1 MAPRTR
7 LVLLLV
13 VALLL
18 VGAGVAAYITLV
30 RIPAEFATRTAE
42 AVKEAFHV
50 TPQVKINQTIVIQQ
64 NTPIMEFATV
74 ARQLMVDYAWS
85 HTWLGSTKAIH
96 LRAVFTAKAG
106 VDLREPFTLTIRRSP
121 LRVDA
126 SLPPPK
132 ILSMSMDSYDVL
144 QDEDGWW
151 NRISNADRDSAMK
164 QLQATATAQ
173 AVSSGMLD
181 EVRSSME
188 DRIKEIVEKNG
199 ATVEFEPRPG

>member
-1 MAPRTR
+1 
-7 LVLLLV
+7 
-13 VALLL
+13 
-18 VGAGVAAYITLV
+18 
-30 RIPAEFATRTAE
+30 
-42 AVKEAFHV
+42 
-50 TPQVKINQTIVIQQ
+50 
-64 NTPIMEFATV
+64 MEFATV